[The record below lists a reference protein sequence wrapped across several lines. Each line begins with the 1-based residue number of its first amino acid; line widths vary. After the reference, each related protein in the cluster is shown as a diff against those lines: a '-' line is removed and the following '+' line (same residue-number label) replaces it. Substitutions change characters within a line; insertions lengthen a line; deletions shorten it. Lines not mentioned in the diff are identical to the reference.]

1 MDAVARVAPHPR
13 REVVA
18 SAIATTA
25 IATATG
31 TGTATATATATG
43 IATATGADEG
53 RCFGEGLVGG
63 QRVGTGLADADA
75 PRRQGGQ
82 EPLHGGAREE
92 LGEARHGHGHA
103 PDVLRVRQ
111 HVLLRRG
118 ALQRVSAR
126 HGHAAAGAHAQEHR
140 VDETHRRAAAPRR
153 RFRFQLDHLL
163 LTPNEQQLHLAL
175 LLNPS
180 LCLGILRC
188 RLKILI
194 EPGQEI
200 PQLI

>member
-1 MDAVARVAPHPR
+1 VDAVARVAPHPR

-153 RFRFQLDHLL
+153 RFRFRFRVRFRVHFRFRFRFPVRHVFPPFLL
-163 LTPNEQQLHLAL
+163 SADPKLCDRRTPV
-175 LLNPS
+175 
-180 LCLGILRC
+180 
-188 RLKILI
+188 LI
-194 EPGQEI
+194 K
-200 PQLI
+200 